1 MAGIGGVT
9 VAPEARGTGVGRQL
23 MLRILQ
29 RSADQGY
36 PLSALY
42 PATVPLY
49 RSCGWEIAGAQH
61 VVTVPT
67 EALRQL
73 SATRIPVRRLGPDD
87 AGQIVEVVRRIHTA
101 ARSSG
106 PIDWDPADVRIWL
119 EEDKPFAY
127 LAEDG
132 FLAYGWDDRDLE
144 VEELVAGSEQTA
156 RALWSLVGSGSSI
169 AETVKACIGPT
180 DPLRWL
186 IRESSVRPHKENRW
200 MLRLVDVP
208 AALAGRGY
216 PAGVAADV
224 TLTVDDPQLPA
235 NTGTWRVAVAKGTGT
250 VEPASGPLEPASGG
264 GVRLGPRGLAA
275 LYAGTPLPTLRLA
288 GLVTGGDPDTDALL
302 DTVFA
307 AQPYM
312 VDYF

>member
-1 MAGIGGVT
+1 
-9 VAPEARGTGVGRQL
+9 
-23 MLRILQ
+23 
-29 RSADQGY
+29 
-36 PLSALY
+36 
-42 PATVPLY
+42 
-49 RSCGWEIAGAQH
+49 
-61 VVTVPT
+61 
-67 EALRQL
+67 
-73 SATRIPVRRLGPDD
+73 
-87 AGQIVEVVRRIHTA
+87 
-101 ARSSG
+101 
-106 PIDWDPADVRIWL
+106 
-119 EEDKPFAY
+119 
-127 LAEDG
+127 
-132 FLAYGWDDRDLE
+132 
-144 VEELVAGSEQTA
+144 
-156 RALWSLVGSGSSI
+156 
-169 AETVKACIGPT
+169 
-180 DPLRWL
+180 
-186 IRESSVRPHKENRW
+186 

-224 TLTVDDPQLPA
+224 TLTVDDPQLPG